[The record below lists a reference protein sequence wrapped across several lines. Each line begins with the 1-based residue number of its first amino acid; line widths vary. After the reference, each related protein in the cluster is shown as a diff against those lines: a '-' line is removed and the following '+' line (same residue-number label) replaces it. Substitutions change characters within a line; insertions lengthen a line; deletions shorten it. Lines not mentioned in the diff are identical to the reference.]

1 MSLGTRKLIVLGF
14 VAGVFVTGNAL
25 AIVQWLADRGV
36 VDLAANLR
44 HGYLTGTAITVIL
57 AMLVLLVPAKQ
68 VASGPSSGG
77 RRPVCDHPL
86 GGRGGYCSE
95 CGSRV

>member
-25 AIVQWLADRGV
+25 AIVQWLADHGV
-36 VDLAANLR
+36 VDLAAHLKQ
-44 HGYLTGTAITVIL
+44 GYLTGTAITVIL
-57 AMLVLLVPAKQ
+57 VLLVLLAPVRQ
-68 VASGPSSGG
+68 TVGGSSFGG
-77 RRPVCDHPL
+77 RCPVCDHPL
-86 GGRGGYCSE
+86 VGRGRYCAE